1 MLRKKLAAI
10 CCLVL
15 AFALSMTAV
24 VAFAA
29 EPSYTAGGME
39 TVPAFA
45 QGHEQNMADQ
55 VGEASSSLGAAQGY
69 LTAVINDK
77 DRVLLQQDFESG
89 SVFMNEAGGIA
100 FAVTDSDLLTEWE
113 NGGTPQGVIL
123 GGVVT
128 SGTDSYLLTD
138 TVVLKKDSANLVT
151 EYDYAVGEL
160 PADYSDRVEA
170 ARLTDRFADAYKFA
184 VNYNAGEFSLGIPTG
199 AVEAKTYTT
208 RDLLVNGKY
217 DGEKSSEKTY
227 YAQPFE
233 GGYIMQARLDR
244 SPHYAAASISTE
256 MYAKVTALTDN
267 AGLNVTG
274 APVSRQFKVG
284 DVIYQNF
291 EYGYVK
297 VTDGNAEFV
306 VDKAVSPSGT
316 ELSRIIAS
324 FEDNWDKTYNVANL
338 HIQDEQ
344 VRMSE
349 QVLAAVGDYI
359 DETGKMA
366 NNFFD
371 ISKASINH
379 PMH

>member
-100 FAVTDSDLLTEWE
+100 FAVTDQALLTEWE
-113 NGGTPQGVIL
+113 NEGTPQGVIL

-151 EYDYAVGEL
+151 EYDYTVGEL
-160 PADYSDRVEA
+160 PADYNDTVEKE
-170 ARLTDRFADAYKFA
+170 RLTDRFADAYRFA
-184 VNYNAGEFSLGIPTG
+184 VNYNADEFELGIPTG
-199 AVEAKTYTT
+199 AVQAKTYTT
-208 RDLLVNGKY
+208 RDLETNGKY
-217 DGEKSSEKTY
+217 AESGASSEKTY
-227 YAQPFE
+227 YVQAFE
-233 GGYIMQARLDR
+233 GGYIIQARLLQ

-256 MYAKVTALTDN
+256 MYAKVTALPDN

-324 FEDNWDKTYNVANL
+324 FEDNWGKKPYNVENL
-338 HIQDEQ
+338 HIQNEQ
-344 VRMSE
+344 VRLSE
-349 QVLAAVGDYI
+349 QVLAALGDYI
-359 DETGKMA
+359 DETGKMP
-366 NNFFD
+366 NDFL
-371 ISKASINH
+371 KQR
-379 PMH
+379 